1 MRERISAIV
10 TTYQQER
17 FVAETLRSVL
27 DQTRPVDEIV
37 VADDGSTDR
46 TLDIVR
52 SFRDPRI
59 EVLSLPH
66 RGIERLSETYDHA
79 LARTSGALVGV
90 IEGDDRWRPQKLAV
104 QERAFADPTVV
115 VSHAL
120 YAVIGARGSLLREVI
135 DPPVRLDEGPYDA
148 FPLHLRM
155 SYVMP
160 ITALLRRSALEEIGG
175 FRQLAGTP
183 HTDHP
188 TYLAL
193 AKLGRFYFHR
203 RVVAEWRKH
212 VHSGTMGLVG
222 VDLEG
227 TRLSRELALSA
238 RVQSSRTDLP
248 SPTAIV
254 REWDE
259 AYARQLWHAARI
271 LLVQRR
277 HADAHLVLSYARG
290 LRGISNGIRMRLLLA
305 RVAATLR
312 VDVEPLARFAGGPSP
327 YSQLD

>member
-1 MRERISAIV
+1 MAERISAIV

-37 VADDGSTDR
+37 VVDDGSSDR
-46 TLDIVR
+46 TLEIAR
-52 SFRDPRI
+52 SFRDPRL
-59 EVLSLPH
+59 EVLQLPH
-66 RGIERLSETYDHA
+66 RGIGQLSETYDHA
-79 LARTSGALVGV
+79 LARTSGTLVAV
-90 IEGDDRWRPQKLAV
+90 IEGDDRWRAEKLAV

-120 YAVIGARGSLLREVI
+120 YGVIGARGTLLRELI
-135 DPPVRLDEGPYDA
+135 EPPVRLDEGSYDA
-148 FPLHLRM
+148 FPLHLLM

-160 ITALLRRSALEEIGG
+160 VTALVRRSALEEIGG
-175 FRQLAGTP
+175 FRQLEGTP

-203 RVVAEWRKH
+203 RVVADWRKH
-212 VHSGTMGLVG
+212 VRSGTMRLVG

-227 TRLSRELALSA
+227 TRLSREMALSA
-238 RVQSSRTDLP
+238 RAESSRTDLP
-248 SPTAIV
+248 SPTAIM

-259 AYARQLWHAARI
+259 AYARQLWHAARV

-277 HADAHLVLSYARG
+277 HADARVVLSHARM

-305 RVAATLR
+305 RVAARLR
-312 VDVEPLARFAGGPSP
+312 VDLEPLARFAGGPSP